1 MKKFLASILATAE
14 CVPPTTTELQTEQTN
29 MAPGFPDKKPFDVS
43 FQPTPVDSATAPPC
57 PFRTVGLDVV
67 IPSTPHLSPPHDSL
81 DVIEKVSA
89 NAEMHHQSYE
99 RQKLRRDGD
108 RAEGDTVIGDLLS
121 AGHVLIP
128 FAVDGYG
135 GLGPMARRFLYGE
148 RTRRPLT
155 FRHDRPNATRM
166 YAQASAPPAP
176 HGVVHLASVRWKQN
190 RTRAFYGNSYTAPTP
205 HEYWLQQLGLCL
217 TKAFAIHIRNS
228 YRKLMRR
235 HSHTHSHSHN
245 HAPATADSS

>member
-89 NAEMHHQSYE
+89 NAEVHHQSYE

-135 GLGPMARRFLYGE
+135 GLGPIWLDDFC
-148 RTRRPLT
+148 T
-155 FRHDRPNATRM
+155 
-166 YAQASAPPAP
+166 ASAPVGPSLSATTDP
-176 HGVVHLASVRWKQN
+176 TRLGCTRKPRPPRRRMVSSILPPSDGSRTELGLFTVT
-190 RTRAFYGNSYTAPTP
+190 RTRPPPRTNTG
-205 HEYWLQQLGLCL
+205 
-217 TKAFAIHIRNS
+217 
-228 YRKLMRR
+228 
-235 HSHTHSHSHN
+235 
-245 HAPATADSS
+245 SSSSDFV